1 MLKPHE
7 VERFPAHE
15 ALGRAVGRHDV
26 VPELADAAAQS
37 FPSFAGARGYPV
49 HVLGLQAANEV
60 KPGGCALVLDAQ
72 GHAVG
77 IVRSSSGR
85 LMLERA
91 GEAGARETT
100 LEGLREWLAL
110 GPAAPIPLA
119 YVGERRDG
127 DAHGTVGHH
136 DKRAKHDETLGDALR
151 ALVRLERDEVMRALV
166 FGAGAGVVGL
176 AGPIASQG
184 VVTAVSFGTLQQPLL
199 VIAGLLFAVLALSAL
214 LSFAQ
219 QVVVEMLTRRLFVR
233 TALDLDERLRSVA
246 HEPPSAHEQA
256 YVHEVFALQ
265 KAASTL
271 LVDGASTMLKLAL
284 GLGLLAFY
292 HPYLLAFDVLSITA
306 IIAVVV
312 VPMKR
317 AWSLSLEVSGHK
329 YAAIHALDARAHGD
343 HSHGDASIAGYL
355 ESWLDSRARYWRSL
369 QLHNVGALVVGVL
382 MVSGLLLFG
391 GLLVLRGELTLGQLV
406 AAELVV
412 GDAAFGAA
420 KIGKLLATLYDAA
433 VSATKLR
440 KLVGRRDER
449 GSDLDTRER
458 VRLLPVR
465 TPRAWQ
471 TFSRLVVAGFALFVV
486 VCAFVPWQQTAMGRG
501 RVIAF
506 APEERTQEI
515 SAPVDGRVLRWDAVE
530 GQRLKAGD
538 VVAVLGDNDPEILER
553 LGAEADAQRARVA
566 AGRARIMAIDERIV
580 ALTSSRE
587 AAMSAAEHRATMALE
602 RVRSVEQS
610 LEAARASARTALM
623 QEERQVLLFSE
634 GLASKRAVELAEL
647 DRARTGSESVRA
659 EVSLSL
665 ARRDAKAIDAD
676 RERVEHDTLAALN
689 DVKGQ
694 LEVARGDVASSAA
707 ELARV
712 ESRLARQDN
721 LVVKAPLDGTL
732 HRVVPRGIADF
743 VKAGET
749 LATIV
754 PDTQERA
761 VELLI
766 DGNDVPLVHRAEDVR
781 LQFEGWPAIQFSG
794 WPSTAVGTFGGKV
807 RFVDATDDGS
817 GRFRVVIVP
826 SEQWPEGAYLRQGA
840 RAQGWVLLN
849 RVSVG
854 YELWRQFNGFP
865 PTLPAEGKTST
876 SKDASGKGSG
886 K

>member
-7 VERFPAHE
+7 IERLLPHE
-15 ALGRAVGRHDV
+15 ALARAVGHDDV
-26 VPELADAAAQS
+26 VPELSDVASQTFAA
-37 FPSFAGARGYPV
+37 FAGARGYPV
-49 HVLGLQAANEV
+49 HVRAVLSADDLAPAS
-60 KPGGCALVLDAQ
+60 CAVVLDAQ

-77 IVRSSSGR
+77 IVRSAGGQ
-85 LMLERA
+85 LLLECAGNPRPRA
-91 GEAGARETT
+91 TT
-100 LEGLREWLAL
+100 VEELRAWLAL
-110 GPAAPIPLA
+110 GPTAPVLLA
-119 YVGERRDG
+119 HVGERRQAEG
-127 DAHGTVGHH
+127 HSGVDAHDDHAAHGQ
-136 DKRAKHDETLGDALR
+136 TLGDALR
-151 ALVRLERDEVMRALV
+151 GLVRLERDEVLRALV
-166 FGAGAGVVGL
+166 FGAAAGVVGL

-184 VVTAVSFGTLQQPLL
+184 VVTAVSFGTVQQPLV
-199 VIAGLLFAVLALSAL
+199 VIAGLLFAVLSLSAL

-233 TALDLDERLRSVA
+233 TALDLDERLRSTA

-256 YVHEVFALQ
+256 YVHEVFSLQ

-271 LVDGASTMLKLAL
+271 LVDGASTLLKLVL

-292 HPYLLAFDVLSITA
+292 HPYLLAFDVLSIAA
-306 IIAVVV
+306 IVAVVAL
-312 VPMKR
+312 PMKR

-329 YAAIHALDARAHGD
+329 YAAVHALEASAHGGG
-343 HSHGDASIAGYL
+343 SHGAAPIAGYL
-355 ESWLDSRARYWRSL
+355 ESWLDARGRYWRRL
-369 QLHNVGALVVGVL
+369 QVHNVGALVVGVL
-382 MVSGLLLFG
+382 MVSGLLFFG
-391 GLLVLRGELTLGQLV
+391 GFLVLRGELTLGQLV

-412 GDAAFGAA
+412 GDAAYGAS

-440 KLVGRRDER
+440 TLVGLRDER
-449 GSDLDTRER
+449 ESGLDTRER

-471 TFSRLVVAGFALFVV
+471 TFARLVVAGFALFVL
-486 VCAFVPWQQTAMGRG
+486 VCVLVPWQQTALGRG

-515 SAPVDGRVLRWDAVE
+515 SAPVDGRVLRWEAVE

-538 VVAVLGDNDPEILER
+538 VVAVLGDNDPAILER

-602 RVRSVEQS
+602 RVRTSEQS
-610 LEAARASARTALM
+610 LEAARASASTAVM
-623 QEERQVLLFSE
+623 QEDRQKALFSE

-647 DRARTGSESVRA
+647 DRTRTATESVRA

-676 RERVEHDTLAALN
+676 RERVEQDTLAAMN
-689 DVKGQ
+689 DAKGQ

-794 WPSTAVGTFGGKV
+794 WHSTAVGTFGGKV

-826 SEQWPEGAYLRQGA
+826 SEHWPEGAYLRQGA

-865 PTLPAEGKTST
+865 PTLPVEGKTSST
-876 SKDASGKGSG
+876 KDASGKESG